1 MTRPRS
7 TLVSLE
13 ATPYY
18 HCISRCVR
26 RSFLCGKDR
35 FTGKSFDHRKPWL
48 VERMA
53 LLTEVFAVDIAAYAV
68 MSNHYHL
75 VLHVNVARASAWS
88 DNEVMQRWTR
98 IFKGPELI
106 RRHLAGASLNT
117 FERVHLQHIID
128 NLRVKLASL
137 SKFMSCMNYYIA
149 CKANSEDGCTGRFWE
164 GRFKSQ
170 ALLDETALLSCM
182 AYVDLNPVRAGIAGN
197 LENSNFTSIQ
207 DRIKQLRR
215 VTQGNKVH
223 DKDSQTF
230 RKPKLM
236 LFSEESHHSDPFTT
250 IPYNLK
256 GYLQLTDWT
265 GRLVIPDKKAG
276 IPQGT
281 PPLLVTLGLSE
292 SQWSFL
298 TLQIQKQS
306 ISMLN
311 GLERVAQF
319 EKRAAKHQAA

>member
-75 VLHVNVARASAWS
+75 VLHVDVARASAWS
-88 DNEVMQRWTR
+88 DHEVVQRWTR
-98 IFKGPELI
+98 IFKGPKLVQ
-106 RRHLAGASLNT
+106 RHLAGASLST
-117 FERVHLQHIID
+117 FEKVQLQQIIAHL
-128 NLRVKLASL
+128 REKLASL
-137 SKFMSCMNYYIA
+137 SKFMSCMNHYIA
-149 CKANSEDGCTGRFWE
+149 CMANSEDGCTGRFWE

-170 ALLDETALLSCM
+170 ALLEETALLSCM
-182 AYVDLNPVRAGIAGN
+182 TYVDLNPVRAGIASS
-197 LENSNFTSIQ
+197 LEKSDFTSIQ
-207 DRIKQLRR
+207 DRIRQLQQ
-215 VTQGNKVH
+215 VTQETKELGKNA
-223 DKDSQTF
+223 QTF
-230 RKPKLM
+230 RKPRLM
-236 LFSEESHHSDPFTT
+236 PFSEQSHLSETLTT

-256 GYLQLTDWT
+256 D
-265 GRLVIPDKKAG
+265 
-276 IPQGT
+276 
-281 PPLLVTLGLSE
+281 LL
-292 SQWSFL
+292 
-298 TLQIQKQS
+298 
-306 ISMLN
+306 
-311 GLERVAQF
+311 
-319 EKRAAKHQAA
+319 

>member
-13 ATPYY
+13 TTPYY

-75 VLHVNVARASAWS
+75 VLHVDVTRASAWS

-98 IFKGPELI
+98 IFKGPELV
-106 RRHLAGASLNT
+106 RRHLAGASLST
-117 FERVHLQHIID
+117 SEIKQLQKITAQ
-128 NLRVKLASL
+128 LRLKLTSL

-149 CKANSEDGCTGRFWE
+149 CMANREDGCTGRFWE

-182 AYVDLNPVRAGIAGN
+182 AYVDLNPVRAGIASS
-197 LENSNFTSIQ
+197 LEDSDFTSIQ
-207 DRIKQLRR
+207 ERIKQLQQ
-215 VTQGNKVH
+215 VTQENKELG
-223 DKDSQTF
+223 KNAQTIL
-230 RKPKLM
+230 KPRLM
-236 LFSEESHHSDPFTT
+236 HFNEKPQPSDPFAT

-256 GYLQLTDWT
+256 DYLQLTDWT
-265 GRLVIPDKKAG
+265 GRLVRTDKKAS
-276 IPQGT
+276 IVQST
-281 PPLLVTLGLSE
+281 PTLLATLGLSE
-292 SQWSFL
+292 SQWSL
-298 TLQIQKQS
+298 LALQIQKQS

-319 EKRAAKHQAA
+319 EKRAAKQRAA

>member
-75 VLHVNVARASAWS
+75 VLYVNVARASAWS

-98 IFKGPELI
+98 IFKGPKLVQQ
-106 RRHLAGASLNT
+106 HLAGASLNT
-117 FERVHLQHIID
+117 FEKVQLQQIITHL
-128 NLRVKLASL
+128 RAKLASL

-170 ALLDETALLSCM
+170 ALLDEAAMLSCM
-182 AYVDLNPVRAGIAGN
+182 AYVDLNPVRAGIASN
-197 LENSNFTSIQ
+197 LKDSNFTSIQ
-207 DRIKQLRR
+207 DRIRQLQQ
-215 VTQGNKVH
+215 VTQGNKELS
-223 DKDSQTF
+223 KNSQTF
-230 RKPKLM
+230 PKPRLM
-236 LFSEESHHSDPFTT
+236 PFSEKLHHSDPFTT

-256 GYLQLTDWT
+256 DYLQLTDWT
-265 GRLVIPDKKAG
+265 GRLVRPHKKAS

-281 PPLLVTLGLSE
+281 PTLLAALGLSE
-292 SQWSFL
+292 SQWSLL

-306 ISMLN
+306 ICMFN
-311 GLERVAQF
+311 GLERLAQF
-319 EKRAAKHQAA
+319 EKRVAKHRAA